1 MASLQALL
9 PSTLVQLQSFL
20 SSKTFL
26 IPTCMLCTWKLVQ
39 RLNSHFSTLSLNN
52 FEDDPSWD
60 WTQEIVLITG
70 GSSGIGAEIV
80 RRLSKRSI
88 RVIIWDLVAPPA
100 DLLSTH
106 SSGHAQ
112 THPYHFPTNP
122 SLDDKHVTHYIV
134 DVTSDTSVASTA
146 ARLCQDIGAPTV
158 LINNAGIAITET
170 IIDETA
176 AHRSAQFEVN
186 VFAQM
191 RLVQTFLPAMAER
204 NHGHVVTMASASSF
218 VSTTQLVA
226 YCATKAAVMAF
237 HERLG
242 QELRMRYAARKVRT
256 RYVCIHLFSC
266 HVVSVCV
273 MCNRYFFSCMVVY
286 LLIPRP
292 LHSIV
297 FPHFVRTPMVE
308 KLTSLEGFPELLL
321 TPGYVADAVV
331 AQVLSSKAGRLVLP
345 PENAWLARLRAWPPW
360 YMYYVHSLDQDVY
373 RNRV

>member
-9 PSTLVQLQSFL
+9 PSTLVQLQSLL

-26 IPTCMLCTWKLVQ
+26 ITTCILCTWKLVQ

-80 RRLSKRSI
+80 RRLSNRSI
-88 RVIIWDLVAPPA
+88 KVIIWDLVAPPD
-100 DLLSTH
+100 DLLNH
-106 SSGHAQ
+106 
-112 THPYHFPTNP
+112 
-122 SLDDKHVTHYIV
+122 KHVTHYIV

-146 ARLCQDIGAPTV
+146 ARLIQDIGAPTV
-158 LINNAGIAITET
+158 LINNAGIAIAET

-176 AHRSAQFEVN
+176 AHRRAQFEVN

-191 RLVQTFLPAMAER
+191 RLVQTFLAAMAER

-218 VSTTQLVA
+218 ISTTQLVT
-226 YCATKAAVMAF
+226 YCSTKAAVMAF
-237 HERLG
+237 HEGLG

-256 RYVCIHLFSC
+256 
-266 HVVSVCV
+266 
-273 MCNRYFFSCMVVY
+273 
-286 LLIPRP
+286 
-292 LHSIV
+292 SIV

-331 AQVLSSKAGRLVLP
+331 AQVLSGKAGRLVLP

-360 YMYYVHSLDQDVY
+360 YMYHVHSLDQDVY
-373 RNRV
+373 KKRV